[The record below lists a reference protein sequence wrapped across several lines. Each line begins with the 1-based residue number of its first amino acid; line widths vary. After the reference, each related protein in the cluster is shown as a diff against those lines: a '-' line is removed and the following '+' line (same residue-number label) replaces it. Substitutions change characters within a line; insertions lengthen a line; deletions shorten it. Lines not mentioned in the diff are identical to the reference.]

1 MKPVCLFALSDKT
14 NIKKAFEEE
23 RKQSRWGKG
32 RNNRLVVCASSGYS
46 AHQPSGAESELRRS
60 NAWEQA

>member
-1 MKPVCLFALSDKT
+1 MFALSDKT

-23 RKQSRWGKG
+23 RKQSRWGRDG
-32 RNNRLVVCASSGYS
+32 IIALQW
-46 AHQPSGAESELRRS
+46 AHPADTLRISLAWAESELRWS